1 MSWLQAFQ
9 DDEDRTTLEHV
20 MERGVFAGLLAS
32 AAMGLFAMA
41 ASATYQGRGF
51 FTPMYHA
58 AIIIDE
64 DTMATSIAKA
74 GGGEP
79 FYFFRETFI
88 FGLIAYVIL
97 GGIFGIAFAAGARW
111 LRLQGTRAVLVGLG
125 YSLAVMLVMSFLV
138 LPLAADAVGAGDALS
153 KMGAEVGWPTFIAQ
167 FAVFGLA
174 LGGWVYKRPDHVGAN
189 RPYSTGDQVLPT
201 D

>member
-9 DDEDRTTLEHV
+9 DDRDRDTLERV
-20 MERGVFAGLLAS
+20 MERGIFAGLVSS

-64 DTMATSIAKA
+64 DTMGASIAKA
-74 GGGEP
+74 AAGEP

-97 GGIFGIAFAAGARW
+97 GGMLGAAFAAGARAV
-111 LRLQGTRAVLVGLG
+111 RLKGTTAILAGLG
-125 YSLAVMLVMSFLV
+125 YGLAIMLVMSFLV
-138 LPLAADAVGAGDALS
+138 LPPAADLFGAGEPLS
-153 KMGAEVGWPTFIAQ
+153 RMGAEVGWPTFIAQ

-174 LGGWVYKRPDHVGAN
+174 LGGWAYKKPQHVGAD
-189 RPYSTGDQVLPT
+189 RPRTTADGAVQT
-201 D
+201 